1 MRRLVRRTK
10 SYLQTLNK
18 KTKRTKGKLSHIV
31 FTSLPSIS
39 TDLQVF
45 IQFLNVT
52 VKNEL
57 S

>member
-10 SYLQTLNK
+10 IYLQTLNK
-18 KTKRTKGKLSHIV
+18 KTKQTKGKLSHIV